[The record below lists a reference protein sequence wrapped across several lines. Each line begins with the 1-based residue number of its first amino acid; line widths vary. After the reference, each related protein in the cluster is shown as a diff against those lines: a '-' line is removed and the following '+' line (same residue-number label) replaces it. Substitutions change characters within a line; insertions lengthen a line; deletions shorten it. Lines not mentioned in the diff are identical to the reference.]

1 MATDN
6 SPPRN
11 KIIFVGAVITVAILV
26 LLKFA
31 FDSYFIL
38 MMEGEASAKMA
49 QPEELHALHADE
61 QKKLTTSPLPIDQA
75 MAQVAKGR
83 DTNPL
88 ITPQPSPDDA
98 PMIGWSKGTRA
109 LAATAAGHA
118 AGGETAA
125 ADGGAPA
132 VPNQDALSQPADGG
146 INKIAD
152 SGLTADGGKKPEPRH
167 TRPIINGTN
176 TGGNTG
182 TAP

>member
-11 KIIFVGAVITVAILV
+11 KIIFIGAVITVVVLV

-31 FDSYFIL
+31 FDSYFVM
-38 MMEGEASAKMA
+38 MMEGEAAAKMA
-49 QPEELHALHADE
+49 HPEELQALHADE
-61 QKKLTTSPLPIDQA
+61 QKKLTQGAVPIEQA
-75 MAQVAKGR
+75 MGQVAKGR
-83 DTNPL
+83 ETNPL

-109 LAATAAGHA
+109 LTATAAG
-118 AGGETAA
+118 AGATA
-125 ADGGAPA
+125 ADGGAA
-132 VPNQDALSQPADGG
+132 LPNQDMLSQPADGG
-146 INKIAD
+146 INKVAD
-152 SGLTADGGKKPEPRH
+152 SGLTADGGKKPEARH
-167 TRPIINGTN
+167 THPVINGTN